1 MKKPNYEKCNK
12 CGSEIFKQI
21 ITDLVYLRTDKE
33 ITVCDRV
40 DDDAINTDII
50 CAKCGRNGFTK
61 EVNEMEVECIRCG
74 QKEFSPVKMPKNW
87 LCDACCE
94 ALAVEAEVNKWHDDK
109 IEEELGAEP

>member
-1 MKKPNYEKCNK
+1 
-12 CGSEIFKQI
+12 
-21 ITDLVYLRTDKE
+21 
-33 ITVCDRV
+33 
-40 DDDAINTDII
+40 
-50 CAKCGRNGFTK
+50 
-61 EVNEMEVECIRCG
+61 MEVECIRCG

>member
-50 CAKCGRNGFTK
+50 CAKCGRK
-61 EVNEMEVECIRCG
+61 
-74 QKEFSPVKMPKNW
+74 
-87 LCDACCE
+87 
-94 ALAVEAEVNKWHDDK
+94 
-109 IEEELGAEP
+109 